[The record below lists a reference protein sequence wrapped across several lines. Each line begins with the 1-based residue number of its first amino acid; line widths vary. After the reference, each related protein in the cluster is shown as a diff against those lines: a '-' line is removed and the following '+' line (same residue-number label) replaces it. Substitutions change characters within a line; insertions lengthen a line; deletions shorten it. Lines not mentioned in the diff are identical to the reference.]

1 MNDEDDILNEFYD
14 LVGEDRDYATK
25 KEIQQINELH
35 AKSNKLIEELLN
47 SIDDE
52 IKRKKISDTMEEYDV
67 KIDEYYFLQEKKS
80 FISGF
85 EYAVKL
91 MATLN
96 NRNR

>member
-52 IKRKKISDTMEEYDV
+52 KK
-67 KIDEYYFLQEKKS
+67 
-80 FISGF
+80 
-85 EYAVKL
+85 
-91 MATLN
+91 TLKN
-96 NRNR
+96 